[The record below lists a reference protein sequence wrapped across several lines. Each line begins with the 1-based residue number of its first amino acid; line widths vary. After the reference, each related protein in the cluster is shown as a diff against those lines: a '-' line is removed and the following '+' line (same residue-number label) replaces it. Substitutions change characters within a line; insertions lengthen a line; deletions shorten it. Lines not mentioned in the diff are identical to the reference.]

1 MLDAV
6 DRRRAGVNP
15 VRRVGLVAHPDRA
28 EAADLVRHTREWAAS
43 NDIDAPRRRRRPS
56 DAVDDSY
63 DAVLSFGG
71 DGTML
76 RTVDLVADADVPV
89 LGVNCG
95 QMGYLTGVEPGALDD
110 ALERLRTGDFAVSE
124 RTVLAVRVESTGAG
138 GRAVDRAQRG
148 RGGEAAP
155 RASSCG
161 SRS

>member
-1 MLDAV
+1 M
-6 DRRRAGVNP
+6 
-15 VRRVGLVAHPDRA
+15 
-28 EAADLVRHTREWAAS
+28 RHTRDWADGATAS
-43 NDIDAPRRRRRPS
+43 TRRQPRRRRR
-56 DAVDDSY
+56 ARVDGSF

-95 QMGYLTGVEPGALDD
+95 QMGYLTGVDPGELDD

-138 GRAVDRAQRG
+138 RRARG
-148 RGGEAAP
+148 P
-155 RASSCG
+155 R
-161 SRS
+161 